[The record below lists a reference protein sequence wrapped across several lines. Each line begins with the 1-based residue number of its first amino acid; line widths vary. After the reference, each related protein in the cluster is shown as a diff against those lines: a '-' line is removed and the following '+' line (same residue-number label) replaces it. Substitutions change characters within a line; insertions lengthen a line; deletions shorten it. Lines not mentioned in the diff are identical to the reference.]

1 VRVVIDTNVIVTA
14 ARNAAGASAALLAK
28 VRAGELTM
36 VGTIALCLEYQD
48 VCLRPSQLA
57 ASHATVLEMQNFLDA
72 IIAMATPTEIH
83 FKWRPQLRDPA
94 DEMVLEAALNGRA
107 AAIVTFNERH
117 FRPVAGQF
125 GLSILTPAQTL
136 TRLIHG

>member
-1 VRVVIDTNVIVTA
+1 LRIVIDTNVIVTA
-14 ARNAAGASAALLAK
+14 ARNSAGASAALLAR
-28 VRAGELTM
+28 VRADEVTM

-57 ASHATVLEMQNFLDA
+57 ASHATFSEMQNFLDA
-72 IIAMATPTEIH
+72 IIAMVTPTDIH

-125 GLSILTPAQTL
+125 GLLVLTPAQTL
-136 TRLIHG
+136 MRLIHG